1 MRLHD
6 PIRIAL
12 LVGPIAAAV
21 MLFAAWPA
29 AAQTNIKLS
38 LDGGLEGVAATFFL
52 PHDKGYFKAEGLDV
66 TADDATSVTEPI
78 TRVASGAY
86 DMGFADVNA
95 LIRYR
100 DQNPAM
106 PIKAVF
112 IVY

>member
-1 MRLHD
+1 GG
-6 PIRIAL
+6 AGGGKTK
-12 LVGPIAAAV
+12 V
-21 MLFAAWPA
+21 
-29 AAQTNIKLS
+29 KLS

-100 DQNPAM
+100 DQNPAI

-112 IVY
+112 IVYKKPPYPVVARESRGITA